1 MRFARPIVPI
11 VLAIL
16 AACAGQNGEAAPDRA
31 GDSDS
36 AVHAA
41 ANSVPGRDV
50 GRTEESDTSS
60 PGAADPAEIG
70 GWTGGVT
77 EEERTP
83 AGSATVR
90 AVRIAAHEGY
100 DRIVVELDGPAVPAY
115 RIERLAGPAI
125 RCGSGFVV
133 EMEGEDLIQLTLEPA
148 RAHTEAGEPTL
159 VEREWTVGL
168 PVIAEVVLT
177 CDFEGQ
183 VVFVA
188 GVAEGSRY
196 RVLELS
202 DPARLVLDVTDG

>member
-1 MRFARPIVPI
+1 MRFARPIFLI

-16 AACAGQNGEAAPDRA
+16 TACAGQNGEAVPDRA
-31 GDSDS
+31 GDTASVAHPAGD
-36 AVHAA
+36 
-41 ANSVPGRDV
+41 SVPGREA
-50 GRTEESDTSS
+50 GRTGATDTSS
-60 PGAADPAEIG
+60 PGVADRGDSG

-77 EEERTP
+77 AEERTP
-83 AGSATVR
+83 SGSATVS

-100 DRIVVELDGPAVPAY
+100 DRIVVELDGSAIPGY

-148 RAHTEAGEPTL
+148 QAHTEAGEPTL
-159 VEREWTVGL
+159 VEREWAVGL

-202 DPARLVLDVTDG
+202 DPARLVLDVTAG